1 MKPMMKR
8 ILYIEDAPDNRD
20 LVTQMLSGLY
30 EVETAVSGDEGL
42 ARARERR
49 PDLILMDVSLPVV
62 DGLTCTRYIRT
73 DPDLRDITVIAL
85 TAHCMVGDREKAL
98 DAGCDGFMSKPFR
111 LAELR
116 STIAEF
122 LARRP
127 RA

>member
-1 MKPMMKR
+1 MSKR

-30 EVETAVSGDEGL
+30 EIETATNGDEGL
-42 ARARERR
+42 DAARLRR

-62 DGLTCTRYIRT
+62 DGLSCTRIIRR
-73 DPDLRDITVIAL
+73 DPLLRDIPVIAL

-98 DAGCDGFMSKPFR
+98 AAGCDGFLSKPFR

-122 LARRP
+122 LARAP
-127 RA
+127 VG